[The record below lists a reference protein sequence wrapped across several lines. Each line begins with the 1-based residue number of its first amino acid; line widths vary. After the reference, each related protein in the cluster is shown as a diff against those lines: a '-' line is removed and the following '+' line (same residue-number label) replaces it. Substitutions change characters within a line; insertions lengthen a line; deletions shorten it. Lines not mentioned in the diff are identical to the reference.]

1 MPKTKE
7 AGDRDPFGAG
17 AQAVNAEKLISTAQE
32 RAAVAER
39 VAALRRDGY
48 VILENLMPPAA
59 LDALRA
65 ELDRLNAAT
74 PWGRYEF
81 EGRRTH
87 RVYNLFGKTRAA
99 DPFAMNPTVVALAES
114 YFDDQVQ
121 LSVGQGMTIYGGQS
135 AQPLHRDDGH
145 YGLARPRPPFV
156 VASLWAL
163 DDFTPG
169 NGGTNFVPGSHLRE
183 DETPPD
189 APPTV
194 ACMKAGSVLVYDG
207 ALWHGG
213 GTATELDAR
222 RRAINIL
229 YTRPWLRQQE
239 NQYLSIPPAE
249 LLALPKLMQRL
260 LGYWIYGF
268 TLGVVNGET
277 PQNALHTWMKTD
289 HDRSTNRP

>member
-1 MPKTKE
+1 MLTTKE
-7 AGDRDPFGAG
+7 AGDRDPFGTS

-32 RAAVAER
+32 RAAVAGGF
-39 VAALRRDGY
+39 AALRRDGY

-99 DPFAMNPTVVALAES
+99 DPFAMNPTVIALAES

-156 VASLWAL
+156 VACLWAL
-163 DDFTPG
+163 DDFTPE
-169 NGGTNFVPGSHLRE
+169 NGGTNFVPGSHLRV
-183 DETPPD
+183 DETPPEV
-189 APPTV
+189 APTV
-194 ACMKAGSVLVYDG
+194 ARLKAGSVLVYDG

-213 GTATELDAR
+213 GAATQPDAR

-249 LLALPKLMQRL
+249 VLALPRLMQRL

-277 PQNALHTWMKTD
+277 PQNALHAWMRTD
-289 HDRSTNRP
+289 HDHSTNRP